1 MTALPAS
8 TTARRIL
15 LAVVA
20 ASGSLAAQSVPEQTA
35 PSSRGEFS
43 FTRLFYQ
50 WNGDSSCRGRR
61 GSSWDTD
68 YDSAEYYFREG
79 VERLSRVD
87 YGGDLILA
95 LDSDEIM
102 NYPWLYAV
110 EVGSWYL
117 DEDEAALLRE
127 YLLRGGF
134 LLVDDFWGTCQWD
147 LFEASM
153 RRVFPDRPIVELDES
168 HPLVHTVYDL
178 RMDVQIPGIRYFQT
192 GETHQA
198 DGYVPYWRGILD
210 DDGRLMVAINFNMDM
225 GDAWEHADDPR
236 YPQEMTTL
244 ALHFA
249 VNYVIYA
256 MTH

>member
-1 MTALPAS
+1 MSALPTS
-8 TTARRIL
+8 KTARRLL
-15 LAVVA
+15 LAIAV
-20 ASGSLAAQSVPEQTA
+20 ASGPVAAQSAPEQPA
-35 PSSRGEFS
+35 WSSAGEFS
-43 FTRLFYQ
+43 FTRLYYQ
-50 WNGDSSCRGRR
+50 GNSGGDCRGR

-79 VERLSRVD
+79 VERLSRVN
-87 YGGDLILA
+87 YGGELVLA
-95 LDSDEIM
+95 LDSDDIM

-134 LLVDDFWGTCQWD
+134 LLVDDFWGTCQWA
-147 LFEASM
+147 LFEESM
-153 RRVFPDRPIVELDES
+153 KRVFPDRPIVDLDES
-168 HPLVHTVYDL
+168 HPLMHTVYEL
-178 RMDVQIPGIRYFQT
+178 TMDVQIPGISYFRSGQT
-192 GETHQA
+192 YQA

-210 DDGRLMVAINFNMDM
+210 DEGRLMVAINFNMDM

>member
-1 MTALPAS
+1 VTVDSSPA
-8 TTARRIL
+8 ARRIL
-15 LAVVA
+15 LAITMA
-20 ASGSLAAQSVPEQTA
+20 CGSLAAQSVPEQPA
-35 PSSRGEFS
+35 PRAAGEFS

-50 WNGDSSCRGRR
+50 GNGYS
-61 GSSWDTD
+61 GSRWDTD
-68 YDSAEYYFREG
+68 YDSAEYYFRDG
-79 VERLSRVD
+79 VERLSRVA

-95 LDSDEIM
+95 LDSEEIM

-117 DEDEAALLRE
+117 DEGEASLLRE

-134 LLVDDFWGTCQWD
+134 LLVDDFWGTRQWEY
-147 LFEASM
+147 FEASM
-153 RRVFPDRPIVELDES
+153 KRVFPDRPIVDLDES
-168 HPLVHTVYDL
+168 HPLMHTVYDL
-178 RMDVQIPGIRYFQT
+178 KMDVQIPGIRYFQSGVT
-192 GETHQA
+192 YQQ

-210 DDGRLMVAINFNMDM
+210 DEGRLMVAINFNMDM